1 MFKVRKTRYHQ
12 DVASAIKMAFTG
24 TIENTKEAAADIFET
39 MPDSILLEIFKH
51 FRFTSLG
58 TLAQVCGRWRRV
70 AMDELLWRNMF
81 LKHYSL
87 PPSTNMPPGAISWR
101 MEFKRLYD
109 EAPVVTADEDKVFVQ
124 PFFEDIID
132 NVGISQASFSNDG
145 TKFALCAMQGHVSVW
160 ELANPSTPLLIK
172 KNLDYIEYCEFN
184 KSDTRLLV
192 KANAHIMG
200 EGCFA
205 VLSID
210 KELEVQCTNLD
221 YDLTNASEYTYKRN
235 NVHWR
240 KLDNVHV

>member
-1 MFKVRKTRYHQ
+1 MFKVRKTRYHE

-51 FRFTSLG
+51 IRFTSLG
-58 TLAQVCGRWRRV
+58 TVAQVCRRWRRV
-70 AMDELLWRNMF
+70 ALDELLWRNMF

-160 ELANPSTPLLIK
+160 ELANPSTPLLL
-172 KNLDYIEYCEFN
+172 KNNIFKSDSTAYEWCEFN

-192 KANAHIMG
+192 HNATIVGGGH
-200 EGCFA
+200 FA

-210 KELEVQCTNLD
+210 KELEVQSMYRPRL
-221 YDLTNASEYTYKRN
+221 
-235 NVHWR
+235 
-240 KLDNVHV
+240 